1 MSTQNDH
8 QKDITETA
16 LERASASD
24 NDVAAS
30 GMWTVRHIMLTTL
43 AVFGVAVGFLLL
55 YRFYMVVFLF
65 FFAIALKVALDPAVN
80 WLLRRSVHREIGVLV
95 VYLVLSLAMAG
106 VTWIVAPLLIDEG
119 QAIIRDL
126 PEYYQEARAY
136 LLESGIGLLRG
147 VATLFPSTITLPA
160 LAAMAD
166 TAAEP
171 GQGWRYA
178 GLVFRIFLALFGV
191 FALAYYWMLEGGL
204 LLRRLV
210 LRAPAGQRSEL
221 RALIAEIEAKIG
233 SYFRGQ
239 LILCVIVGL
248 LSMIAF
254 LLLGV
259 PNALLLGVLMGIFEA
274 IPVIGPTLGA
284 VPAIVFTLASA
295 PEMTLWVIGA
305 LIAIQVAENN
315 FLVPRIMGGSVGVN
329 AVVTLLAIAAFGGLF
344 GVAGAI
350 LAIPLAAIL
359 QILLDR
365 LLFNTPLNTEANPSL
380 TDTQESGRGQIDVW
394 RLEAQH
400 LAQAAREGPTG
411 ASASEFNGAPLD
423 LEAEQ
428 TADDVES
435 IAVELNLL
443 LAQVENA

>member
-1 MSTQNDH
+1 
-8 QKDITETA
+8 
-16 LERASASD
+16 
-24 NDVAAS
+24 
-30 GMWTVRHIMLTTL
+30 
-43 AVFGVAVGFLLL
+43 
-55 YRFYMVVFLF
+55 
-65 FFAIALKVALDPAVN
+65 
-80 WLLRRSVHREIGVLV
+80 
-95 VYLVLSLAMAG
+95 
-106 VTWIVAPLLIDEG
+106 
-119 QAIIRDL
+119 
-126 PEYYQEARAY
+126 
-136 LLESGIGLLRG
+136 
-147 VATLFPSTITLPA
+147 
-160 LAAMAD
+160 MAD

-221 RALIAEIEAKIG
+221 RAIIAEIEAKIG

-259 PNALLLGVLMGIFEA
+259 PNALLLGVLMGLFEA

-315 FLVPRIMGGSVGVN
+315 FLVPRVMGGSVGVN

-365 LLFNTPLNTEANPSL
+365 LLFNTPLNAEANASV
-380 TDTQESGRGQIDVW
+380 TDTQESGRGQIGVW

-411 ASASEFNGAPLD
+411 ASDANGVPLD

-435 IAVELNLL
+435 IAAELNLL
-443 LAQVENA
+443 LARLENA